1 MSDHKFIKEG
11 KWTTLKFSFNLLF
24 LKCFYFL
31 KKFYWA
37 RNIQIF
43 KDIFGKNYNL

>member
-24 LKCFYFL
+24 LKCFFFEKIL
-31 KKFYWA
+31 LGKKHSDF
-37 RNIQIF
+37 
-43 KDIFGKNYNL
+43 